1 MPMLTLT
8 QKPPIRGGKLL
19 LLQEVDD
26 LVAGLALVGSAGDVD
41 PVDVAVAERSNS
53 ESLKCGDKSKSF
65 IVV

>member
-1 MPMLTLT
+1 MSGT
-8 QKPPIRGGKLL
+8 LL

-26 LVAGLALVGSAGDVD
+26 LVAVLALVGSAGDVE

-65 IVV
+65 IVE